1 MVSFQDNM
9 FHSSQVYD
17 TNNDGVLQE
26 DDLYEVLSAMMM
38 ENGMEFDETEL
49 KHLANVLFRDGCKE
63 GKDHLTL
70 DDFKE
75 QLSRQEGL
83 LTNLGIMINKWLVPA
98 KPEKKKTLLEKL
110 PFHVAT
116 RKYWANNLRL
126 WILLIFL
133 ANLVIMAQQVYFY
146 RDFAT
151 LNGYIPNAFMLVAR
165 ACGRT
170 LSFNSALILVLVLRT
185 AITSLTRI
193 GFSRILPL
201 EHHIYIHKVTG
212 IIIFFQAS
220 IHSIAHLCNFALNV
234 QPNPVK
240 FVLLNYNYNNY
251 YGKDFMQAHQDGD
264 VYSLPPK
271 CVLVTKND
279 SAASMCPDGS
289 FPEEEELGPASYT
302 EEWLCQACNS
312 SLGAKPWNYH
322 EWLLTSKPNLF
333 GLIPG
338 LANPTGI
345 ALMAIMAIIFVCS
358 LPFIRRRGFFEIFYF
373 SHLLYWPYFPLI
385 IFHAPKPWRWIIGPL
400 TVWILDKTLRAVKVY
415 FGSGSSQ
422 IKTGMILPSSVT
434 GLVVKRPPKFNFN
447 AGDWVFVNIPAVASH
462 EWHPFTIS
470 SAPEVKSSFKSIGAG
485 LSCILYSSIGRRT
498 VHPSHPQRGGVD
510 AKVARVDQGGVR
522 EAGGGSI

>member
-240 FVLLNYNYNNY
+240 FVLLNYNYINY
-251 YGKDFMQAHQDGD
+251 Y
-264 VYSLPPK
+264 
-271 CVLVTKND
+271 
-279 SAASMCPDGS
+279 
-289 FPEEEELGPASYT
+289 
-302 EEWLCQACNS
+302 
-312 SLGAKPWNYH
+312 
-322 EWLLTSKPNLF
+322 
-333 GLIPG
+333 
-338 LANPTGI
+338 
-345 ALMAIMAIIFVCS
+345 
-358 LPFIRRRGFFEIFYF
+358 
-373 SHLLYWPYFPLI
+373 
-385 IFHAPKPWRWIIGPL
+385 
-400 TVWILDKTLRAVKVY
+400 
-415 FGSGSSQ
+415 
-422 IKTGMILPSSVT
+422 
-434 GLVVKRPPKFNFN
+434 
-447 AGDWVFVNIPAVASH
+447 
-462 EWHPFTIS
+462 
-470 SAPEVKSSFKSIGAG
+470 
-485 LSCILYSSIGRRT
+485 
-498 VHPSHPQRGGVD
+498 
-510 AKVARVDQGGVR
+510 
-522 EAGGGSI
+522 